1 MKIRNFAEM
10 ERIASSSEG
19 GSVMVAAGPDLY
31 QSKRLLRTVKDR
43 FREQLGYDILR
54 FDAGE
59 LATGDLKRHLMESSL
74 FASGQLLAVSQ
85 AHRLGKQ
92 SMAELTEA
100 IENGILDSAVFL
112 TSTSVP
118 RESAVLRKLEKLVP
132 FYICYE
138 PFEKDMSGWLTR
150 LASEENV
157 KLDREASGLL
167 LEYSGR
173 NLQRLAGAIA
183 KLAIYHGPGTRLDG
197 EGVREVLSGK
207 ESVDIFHL
215 GDMVFTGRRGDSL
228 DSAVSLLS
236 RGEEP
241 VAILAYLFG
250 LWQKVVAAAEIVNAG
265 GGRKE
270 VTSATGARYPLL
282 DKLMRFADTY
292 PAGDAI
298 AAAEAFAE
306 ADYSLKTGGDS
317 VVVFADLIFTL
328 TRGSR

>member
-10 ERIASSSEG
+10 ERIASSSGG

-31 QSKRLLRTVKDR
+31 QSKRLLKTVTDR
-43 FREQLGYDILR
+43 FRELEYDILR

-74 FASGQLLAVSQ
+74 FASGQLLVVSQ

-118 RESAVLRKLEKLVP
+118 RESAVLRKLEKMVP

-157 KLDREASGLL
+157 KPGREAAGLL

-183 KLAIYHGPGTRLDG
+183 RLAIYHGPGTRVNG
-197 EGVREVLSGK
+197 EGVREVLSGRG
-207 ESVDIFHL
+207 SVDIFHL
-215 GDMVFTGRRGDSL
+215 GDMIFTGRRGESL

-241 VAILAYLFG
+241 VAILAYLFS
-250 LWQKVVAAAEIVNAG
+250 LWQKVVAAAEIVGAG
-265 GGRKE
+265 GGRKD

-282 DKLMRFADTY
+282 DKLMRFAGTY
-292 PAGDAI
+292 PVGDAI
-298 AAAEAFAE
+298 AAADAFAE